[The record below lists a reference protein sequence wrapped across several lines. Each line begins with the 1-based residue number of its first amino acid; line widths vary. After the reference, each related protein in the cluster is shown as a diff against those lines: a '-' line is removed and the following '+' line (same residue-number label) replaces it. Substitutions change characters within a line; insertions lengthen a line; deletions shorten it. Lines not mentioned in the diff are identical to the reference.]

1 MMKKVILS
9 TLCSVL
15 AVVVLVAAVLGI
27 SNAAVPEYT
36 SKTGYEYTGEKVKGE
51 AVIRS
56 AAEEDDTIFLFGS
69 SELSTT
75 MIKSHPANFFTKYD
89 FGFDVCTVGRGSS
102 QSLIHALIL
111 AGNGES
117 LRGKKVVF
125 MISPQHFVEDGI
137 APDMFVANFSE
148 QQYLDAMM
156 SDSIGEGSKAFLSG
170 RVRNCFDQYE
180 AEYEDPGF
188 ESSRRLA
195 DQISGLL
202 DDVPDMGLALMK
214 PYYALESVLFTIRD
228 NVTATK
234 VIKEFEDVKGTPVTD
249 FDWDTYRQE
258 MIGLG
263 AAESDNNEF
272 GILNDYYNTNIGKK
286 LARMENKDADLSYSE
301 SIEYEDLQNLIWL
314 CDTFEIDALFV
325 HTPLHGTW
333 SDYCGFTADERQ
345 EYYDNVRAVLDQS
358 GYDYLD
364 LTAKEYDSYYLCD
377 VMHIG
382 WLGWVDINEAI
393 CKFYYEN
400 Q

>member
-1 MMKKVILS
+1 MMKKTLIS
-9 TLCSVL
+9 TVCSVL
-15 AVVVLVAAVLGI
+15 AVVVLVAAVLGV

-36 SKTGYEYTGEKVKGE
+36 SLTGYEYTSEKVKGE
-51 AVIRS
+51 TIISS
-56 AAEEDDTIFLFGS
+56 AAAEVDTIFLFGS

-75 MIKSHPANFFTKYD
+75 MIKSHPANFFTEHD

-156 SDSIGEGSKAFLSG
+156 SDELAEESKLFLST
-170 RVRNCFDQYE
+170 RVRDCFDRYE

-195 DQISGLL
+195 DQIMTTGSDIPAVGLY
-202 DDVPDMGLALMK
+202 VMK
-214 PYYALESVLFTIRD
+214 PYYALESVLYTIRD
-228 NVTATK
+228 NVTASK
-234 VIKEFEDVKGTPVTD
+234 VIKDFEDVKGTPVTD
-249 FDWDTYRQE
+249 FDWETYRQE

-263 AAESDNNEF
+263 AVESDNNDF

-286 LARMENKDADLSYSE
+286 LARMANKDADISYSE

-314 CDTFEIDALFV
+314 CDAFEIDALFV

-333 SDYCGFTADERQ
+333 SDYCGFTADERM
-345 EYYDNVRAVLDQS
+345 EYYDNVRAILDKS
-358 GYDYLD
+358 GYEYLD

-393 CKFYYEN
+393 CEFYYEDK
-400 Q
+400 